1 MGIALPETE
10 AGKDD
15 RSRATRGW
23 LVRHPGLFVLC
34 AYLAAAVALNWRLW
48 LGLGTM
54 SAVGDPG
61 PADNDLMAFFLR
73 YTADAIAHG
82 HLPAL
87 VTTALNAPNG
97 ISLMWNTSVLFP
109 AVALT
114 PVTLLGG
121 PLASL
126 TVFATLGYAGSAAAM
141 YWVLRRHGASVLAGT
156 LGGAVFGFSPGMVN
170 AGIAHY
176 QIQFAVLVPLMIEA
190 VLSIITGRGSPLL
203 AGAWLGVLAAAQLF
217 TGEEMIS
224 NVAIASL
231 VLVAVLAVSR
241 PSAVLARLRGTVVG
255 LGVAAAVALLLCAH
269 ALWTQFHGPLTE
281 DGSPWLIAQHG
292 NGLGAFVNPQAQ
304 LLFHTASSAAYAA
317 SHGADAAEYLAYLGP
332 PLLILVAGV
341 AIRYWRDLRVRAAA
355 VTWAVL
361 EALSLG
367 VNGPALPFHWLQGLP
382 LLGDMLPSRLS
393 ITADGAA
400 AAVLAFGLDLAL
412 SSAPRAAGPPRRGVP
427 APCRAPRRAAA
438 PRRAGGGRAARGPAA
453 GAASG
458 GRGHRIAGAGR
469 LGRRVR
475 APAAAGERERA
486 RRARPLLAAG
496 RGDALAGR
504 HRPAG
509 RSGRG
514 LVHRPPSFR
523 PRCALL
529 LGAGRHPCHRAVP
542 RRAMAGRRRRPR
554 LRHGRAGGAQLLAP
568 GRRCG
573 GHQPGRTAWAV
584 PHRDSRPARHP
595 GRAGARLAERVSQG
609 GNPATSIVFSP
620 MGGRSTGGTLNAC
633 R

>member
-1 MGIALPETE
+1 MEAGIALPATA
-10 AGKDD
+10 AGTDVK
-15 RSRATRGW
+15 SRATWGW
-23 LVRHPGLFVLC
+23 IVRHPGLFVLC

-48 LGLGTM
+48 LGLGTIT
-54 SAVGDPG
+54 AVGDPG

-73 YTADAIAHG
+73 YTADGIAHG

-126 TVFATLGYAGSAAAM
+126 AVFATLGYAGSAAAM

-190 VLSIITGRGSPLL
+190 VLSVITGRGSPLL
-203 AGAWLGVLAAAQLF
+203 VGAWLGVLAAAQLF

-224 NVAIASL
+224 NIAIAGL

-281 DGSPWLIAQHG
+281 HGSPWLIAQHG

-367 VNGPALPFHWLQGLP
+367 VNGPVLPFHWLQGLP

-412 SSAPRAAGPPRRGVP
+412 SSAPRTAGPPRRGVP
-427 APCRAPRRAAA
+427 LRRAVPVVVALLAVLPLVPRPVAA
-438 PRRAGGGRAARGPAA
+438 VTASQVPAGWDTVFARLQLPANASVLVVPAPYSQQGEAMLWQADTGQPGGLVAGWFIGPLPSGRAVPSYWGPGFTHYTVLCLDALWQ
-453 GAASG
+453 G
-458 GRGHRIAGAGR
+458 
-469 LGRRVR
+469 
-475 APAAAGERERA
+475 AAAGHGCATAVREA
-486 RRARPLLAAG
+486 LSYWHPAAVAADTSPGAPLG
-496 RGDALAGR
+496 RFLIGI
-504 HRPAG
+504 
-509 RSGRG
+509 
-514 LVHRPPSFR
+514 
-523 PRCALL
+523 
-529 LGAGRHPCHRAVP
+529 LG
-542 RRAMAGRRRRPR
+542 
-554 LRHGRAGGAQLLAP
+554 Q
-568 GRRCG
+568 
-573 GHQPGRTAWAV
+573 
-584 PHRDSRPARHP
+584 
-595 GRAGARLAERVSQG
+595 
-609 GNPATSIVFSP
+609 PATQDGQ
-620 MGGRSTGGTLNAC
+620 MLGWRSA
-633 R
+633 